1 MRFGLRTGG
10 RTASDFP
17 ILQEEK
23 VRYAETGHI
32 HMGFVQKL
40 HSFRLQQTD
49 LSVGAAEGKGWRDPS
64 VLPDHPVTGND
75 ARLGVHMKGIPY
87 DPGQAPVPDG
97 FGNLAVGSMKKDSC
111 LYMGTNVN
119 VTVGTVSSGTRFDYD
134 TFISD
139 AVNGA
144 TLDITNSCDST
155 ATVLARDLG
164 TLPARISGF
173 TGTVTLSDT
182 SAKSYTMP
190 IDMTQG
196 TNILYNATGCIGS
209 GRLAGAPASGTINA
223 TFPTDVPLVKGEYA
237 LARFTSGGEALANW
251 TVTLNG
257 QAVAE
262 QQVGKLKVF
271 VVKDTTGLWLK
282 VARSGLTVIF
292 R

>member
-1 MRFGLRTGG
+1 MERDILHHVC
-10 RTASDFP
+10 P
-17 ILQEEK
+17 IA
-23 VRYAETGHI
+23 VWGNNTISA
-32 HMGFVQKL
+32 GFVTNAL
-40 HSFRLQQTD
+40 HIVSDPKDIQITSGWFGSAA
-49 LSVGAAEGKGWRDPS
+49 SV
-64 VLPDHPVTGND
+64 
-75 ARLGVHMKGIPY
+75 
-87 DPGQAPVPDG
+87 G

-262 QQVGKLKVF
+262 QQVGKLKVS